1 MCQEVSVVYM
11 KLFEYSTNEEISTSK
26 DPMALSFWSWQVM
39 ILVGVSIFYNPIILT
54 TYHHFFYEH
63 ISSFFMLFIRVCLY
77 ITIYIYMH
85 INSSAPKKKKKNFYI
100 DSTKEMPSKNQIG
113 SCFEKPWCFKST
125 TLLFSSQK
133 KKTLLFSGLFKEEFL
148 SLLIQILFI

>member
-1 MCQEVSVVYM
+1 
-11 KLFEYSTNEEISTSK
+11 
-26 DPMALSFWSWQVM
+26 
-39 ILVGVSIFYNPIILT
+39 
-54 TYHHFFYEH
+54 
-63 ISSFFMLFIRVCLY
+63 
-77 ITIYIYMH
+77 MH

-125 TLLFSSQK
+125 TLLFSSKK

>member
-11 KLFEYSTNEEISTSK
+11 KLFEYSTNKEICTSK

-85 INSSAPKKKKKNFYI
+85 INSSAPKKKKKKNFYI

-113 SCFEKPWCFKST
+113 SRFEKPWCFKST
-125 TLLFSSQK
+125 TLLLSSK
-133 KKTLLFSGLFKEEFL
+133 KKKRLFCSVGSSRKNSYLF
-148 SLLIQILFI
+148 

>member
-1 MCQEVSVVYM
+1 MCKENISNTCRKMCQEVSVVYM
-11 KLFEYSTNEEISTSK
+11 KLFEYSTNKEISTSK

-54 TYHHFFYEH
+54 TYHHF
-63 ISSFFMLFIRVCLY
+63 LCCLY
-77 ITIYIYMH
+77 VCVCIYLYIYIYICILIH
-85 INSSAPKKKKKNFYI
+85 QPPKKKKKNFYI

-125 TLLFSSQK
+125 TLLFSSK
-133 KKTLLFSGLFKEEFL
+133 KKRLFCSVGSSRKNSYLF
-148 SLLIQILFI
+148 

>member
-1 MCQEVSVVYM
+1 
-11 KLFEYSTNEEISTSK
+11 
-26 DPMALSFWSWQVM
+26 
-39 ILVGVSIFYNPIILT
+39 
-54 TYHHFFYEH
+54 
-63 ISSFFMLFIRVCLY
+63 
-77 ITIYIYMH
+77 MH
-85 INSSAPKKKKKNFYI
+85 INSSAPKKKKKKNFYI

-133 KKTLLFSGLFKEEFL
+133 KKTLLFSGIFKEEFL